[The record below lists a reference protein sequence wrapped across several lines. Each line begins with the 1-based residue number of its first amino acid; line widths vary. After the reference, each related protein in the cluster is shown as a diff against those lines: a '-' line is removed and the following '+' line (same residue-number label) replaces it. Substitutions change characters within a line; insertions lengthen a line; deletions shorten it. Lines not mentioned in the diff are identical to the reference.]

1 MAESFFATLECE
13 LLDRTTLSTH
23 AEARAAI
30 FDFVEGWYNTRRRHS
45 ALGYMSP
52 LEFERLH
59 AADPVDVDPPVEV
72 LQAPTS
78 QLESG
83 SPAPT
88 RVVTGV
94 LLETHGGNDD
104 LQVHGSPSAS
114 QGA

>member
-1 MAESFFATLECE
+1 MFHFLRIPC
-13 LLDRTTLSTH
+13 STSSG
-23 AEARAAI
+23 I
-30 FDFVEGWYNTRRRHS
+30 PSHS

-88 RVVTGV
+88 HVVTGV